1 MKTVDRVG
9 DEQRAEERQ
18 EDDQQDRRQLD
29 EGRVVAR
36 LKHHEEVRH

>member
-36 LKHHEEVRH
+36 LKPHEEVRH